1 LESIDRRIGFVHV
14 VFALVFVVLSAL
26 ALRLWALP
34 RMTELASD
42 KAYFASLDI
51 PPLFD
56 ARKQGY
62 SLDDAKRHLEA
73 LGLAAREY
81 YAGVYMPGY
90 DLAFPVTLF
99 VFCTPFCLWMT
110 QPTRRFAASLK
121 PRWRLAILIVPLGLF
136 IFDILENI
144 SVLAML
150 KELSPPR
157 PRPRF
162 RREPLLA
169 DQMALG
175 ILRLGIGRSAA
186 GARIIPL
193 AQTPMMVGNQRVR
206 RSLPVCESPLVEEC
220 GQHAGEAFKLQQRP
234 RDVWKLCRADVGAGN

>member
-1 LESIDRRIGFVHV
+1 MSRLESIDRRVRFVHV
-14 VFALVFVVLSAL
+14 AVALVLVVLSAL

-62 SLDDAKRHLEA
+62 PFDDAKRHLQA
-73 LGLAAREY
+73 LGPAAREY
-81 YAGVYMPGY
+81 YASVYIPGH

-99 VFCTPFCLWMT
+99 VFGTLFCLWMT
-110 QPTRRFAASLK
+110 QPTRRFAASLR

-144 SVLAML
+144 SVLALL
-150 KELSPPR
+150 KSYPSLDPG
-157 PRPRF
+157 
-162 RREPLLA
+162 LA
-169 DQMALG
+169 
-175 ILRLGIGRSAA
+175 SAA
-186 GARIIPL
+186 SLFSQIKWLSAYCGWAL
-193 AQTPMMVGNQRVR
+193 AAALLVLASFRLLR
-206 RSLPVCESPLVEEC
+206 R
-220 GQHAGEAFKLQQRP
+220 R
-234 RDVWKLCRADVGAGN
+234 